1 MLVELSVANYRCFRD
16 RVTLSLEAEPRI
28 SERDKA
34 VDERNIAHTPEGDL
48 LRVVGIYGANA
59 SGKSNLLRALSAMR
73 SMVLDSAREGQAGD
87 RLPVDPFRL
96 DEGSVRAPTELE
108 VVFVFGGVQ
117 YRYGLAATVERV
129 EREWMF
135 VRTDGDDEQR
145 WFERDRTSYEV
156 GPGWQQ
162 DASLEQKTRAEALHL
177 SVAAAFNH
185 PQATSLLDWFRR
197 LRIMTGIGEPVRT
210 STPTARL
217 LMDENHGEAIR
228 ALIRRLDFGIDD
240 LKVTRDPL
248 LRARVE
254 SLMNSVFTD
263 AEWSKLE
270 AAAPPHQMVVTIR
283 NGVEFDM
290 NRDESA
296 GTAKAFELAGPIVEA
311 LAGGDVVVIDELDA
325 RLHTLLAKQIVEL
338 FQDPATNPHDAQLVF
353 ASHDTNL
360 LTRTL
365 LRRDQLWFVEKSRKT
380 HSSDLYSLAELRFE
394 DGKGV
399 RNDARYEADYLQG
412 RYGAI
417 PFFGNLHAILGEA
430 LKKEE

>member
-1 MLVELSVANYRCFRD
+1 MLIELSVANYRCFRD

-34 VDERNIAHTPEGDL
+34 VDERNVAHTADGDL

-59 SGKSNLLRALSAMR
+59 SGKSNLLRALSALR
-73 SMVLDSAREGQAGD
+73 SLVLDSAREGQVGD

-96 DEGSVRAPTELE
+96 DVDSLRAPTELE
-108 VVFVFGGVQ
+108 VVFMEAGLQ
-117 YRYGLAATVERV
+117 YRYGVALTSGRV
-129 EREWMF
+129 EREWLF
-135 VRTDGDDEQR
+135 ARAVGDEEQR
-145 WFERDRTSYEV
+145 WFERERETYDV
-156 GPGWQQ
+156 GPGWQH
-162 DASLEQKTRAEALHL
+162 DASLEEKTRAEALHL

-185 PQATSLLDWFRR
+185 PQATSLLEWFRR
-197 LRIMTGIGEPVRT
+197 LRLINGLEAQGIAAHATE
-210 STPTARL
+210 L
-217 LMDENHGEAIR
+217 LGSVAHGEAIR
-228 ALIRRLDFGIDD
+228 VLIRRLDFGIDD
-240 LKVTRDPL
+240 LRVVGNLSL
-248 LRARVE
+248 LEDKNPHLHMAMSKASIDAMRFIGYPRVLAVR
-254 SLMNSVFTD
+254 S
-263 AEWSKLE
+263 
-270 AAAPPHQMVVTIR
+270 
-283 NGVEFDM
+283 GVEFDLYQ
-290 NRDESA
+290 DESA

-311 LAGGDVVVIDELDA
+311 LASGDVVVIDEFDA

-338 FQDPATNPHDAQLVF
+338 FQDPLTNPHDAQLVF

-380 HSSDLYSLAELRFE
+380 HSSDLYSLAELRFD

-417 PFFGNLHAILGEA
+417 PFFGNLEAILGEA

>member
-1 MLVELSVANYRCFRD
+1 MVSLQAKSPMLVELSIANYRCFHD

-59 SGKSNLLRALSAMR
+59 SGKSNLLRALSTMR
-73 SMVLDSAREGQAGD
+73 SMILDSAREGQAGD

-96 DEGSVRAPTELE
+96 DADSVRSPTELE
-108 VVFVFGGVQ
+108 VVFVHAGVQ
-117 YRYGLAATVERV
+117 YRYGFAATSERV
-129 EREWMF
+129 EREWLF
-135 VRTDGDDEQR
+135 AQIAEEDEEP
-145 WFERDRTSYEV
+145 WFERDHERY
-156 GPGWQQ
+156 
-162 DASLEQKTRAEALHL
+162 DAHSKWHRDPSLEQKTRAEALHL

-185 PQATSLLDWFRR
+185 PQALAVLAWFRR
-197 LRIMTGIGEPVRT
+197 LRLISGLEVRSTATAMLLGDVDYGET
-210 STPTARL
+210 
-217 LMDENHGEAIR
+217 IR

-240 LKVTRDPL
+240 LRVQDTGEHDLVRVDRFRG
-248 LRARVE
+248 LRYA
-254 SLMNSVFTD
+254 SIP
-263 AEWSKLE
+263 
-270 AAAPPHQMVVTIR
+270 APPRVLAMR
-283 NGVEFDM
+283 SGVEFDLY
-290 NRDESA
+290 RDESA

-311 LAGGDVVVIDELDA
+311 LANGDVVVIDELDA

-338 FQDPATNPHDAQLVF
+338 FQDTATNSHDAQLVF

-365 LRRDQLWFVEKSRKT
+365 LRRDQLWFVEKSRRT

-417 PFFGNLHAILGEA
+417 PFFGNLHAILGET
-430 LKKEE
+430 LKKGD